1 MRYSMLRTVK
11 MYKNTFMC
19 LVNNDRRRNKNK
31 NAGTTFRLRLKY
43 SDHLLVG
50 ALLKQLTTGT
60 CRTRRQIKPIT
71 DAR

>member
-1 MRYSMLRTVK
+1 MIEEE
-11 MYKNTFMC
+11 
-19 LVNNDRRRNKNK
+19 NK

-71 DAR
+71 DARWTEDTKEEMVAT